1 MWAGAGLGLGFGAW
15 AGLGILAGLGGY
27 TMTLNELRYAVA
39 VARERHFGKAADACH
54 ISQPSLSVAVRKLED
69 ELGITLF
76 ERGHGEVTVTPAGE
90 TLLRQAR
97 RVLDEA
103 AALKEMAARR
113 QDQLSGPLRLGAIYT
128 VAPYLLP
135 ELIPVLH
142 ERAPEMPLVIEE
154 NFTARLR
161 DRLKEGELD
170 VIVVSLPFDEPGVVT
185 LPLYHEPFVA
195 VLPAAHPLNGQADLT
210 LDQMAGAD
218 LLLLGAG
225 HCFRDQILDLC
236 PRCLRQT
243 DQEGSSARNLQGS
256 SLETIRH
263 MVASGMGVTILP
275 CTAAG
280 AGRYAQRLLRLQRFA
295 APAPSRRVALAWRA
309 SFPRPQAI
317 EALRQAVLDTGL
329 SCVEFI
335 HPGQWSGALA
345 DRPTTSD

>member
-1 MWAGAGLGLGFGAW
+1 V
-15 AGLGILAGLGGY
+15 
-27 TMTLNELRYAVA
+27 TLNELRYAVA
-39 VARERHFGKAADACH
+39 VARERHFGKAAEACH

-69 ELGITLF
+69 ELGVTLF
-76 ERGHGEVTVTPAGE
+76 ERRHGDVTLTPAGE
-90 TLLRQAR
+90 PLLQQAR

-103 AALKEMAARR
+103 AALKEMAARQ

-135 ELIPVLH
+135 ALIPVLH
-142 ERAPEMPLVIEE
+142 ERAPDMPLVIEE

-161 DRLKEGELD
+161 ERLKEGELD
-170 VIVVSLPFDEPGVVT
+170 AIVVSLPFDEPGVVA
-185 LPLYHEPFVA
+185 LPLYHEPFIA
-195 VLPAAHPLNGQADLT
+195 VLPAAHPLNQQLELT
-210 LDQMAGAD
+210 LDAMADAD

-225 HCFRDQILDLC
+225 HCFRDQILNLC
-236 PRCLRQT
+236 PRCLRYA
-243 DQEGSSARNLQGS
+243 DAEGSASRNLQGS

-280 AGRYAQRLLRLQRFA
+280 ASQYAQRLLSLHRFA
-295 APAPSRRVALAWRA
+295 EPVPGRRVALAWRA

-335 HPGQWSGALA
+335 RPGQRSGTEAVE
-345 DRPTTSD
+345 PGSSMPSS

>member
-1 MWAGAGLGLGFGAW
+1 
-15 AGLGILAGLGGY
+15 
-27 TMTLNELRYAVA
+27 
-39 VARERHFGKAADACH
+39 
-54 ISQPSLSVAVRKLED
+54 
-69 ELGITLF
+69 
-76 ERGHGEVTVTPAGE
+76 VTVTLAGE
-90 TLLRQAR
+90 ALIRQAR

-103 AALKEMAARR
+103 GALKEMAGRQ

-128 VAPYLLP
+128 IAPYLLP

-170 VIVVSLPFDEPGVVT
+170 AIVVSLPFDEPGVVT
-185 LPLYHEPFVA
+185 LPLYDEPFVA
-195 VLPAAHPLNGQADLT
+195 VLPAAHPLSRDAALT
-210 LDQMAGAD
+210 LDRMADAN

-225 HCFRDQILDLC
+225 HCFRDQVVDLC
-236 PRCLRQT
+236 PRCLRGT
-243 DQEGSSARNLQGS
+243 GAEGSPSSNLQGS

-280 AGRYAQRLLRLQRFA
+280 ADRYAQRLLAVRRFA
-295 APAPSRRVALAWRA
+295 EPVPSRRVALAWRA

-317 EALRQAVLDTGL
+317 EALRRAVLDTGL

-335 HPGQWSGALA
+335 HPGQ
-345 DRPTTSD
+345 RPE

>member
-1 MWAGAGLGLGFGAW
+1 
-15 AGLGILAGLGGY
+15 
-27 TMTLNELRYAVA
+27 MTLNELRYAVA
-39 VARERHFGKAADACH
+39 VARERHFGRAAESCH

-69 ELGITLF
+69 ELGVTLF

-90 TLLRQAR
+90 ALIRQAR
-97 RVLDEA
+97 RIMDEVGVLR
-103 AALKEMAARR
+103 EMASQQ
-113 QDQLSGPLRLGAIYT
+113 QDQLSGALRLGAIYT

-142 ERAPEMPLVIEE
+142 EQAPDMPLVIEE

-170 VIVVSLPFDEPGVVT
+170 AIVVSLPFEEPGVVT
-185 LPLYHEPFVA
+185 LPLYDEPFVA
-195 VLPAAHPLNGQADLT
+195 VLPAAHPLQKETALT
-210 LDQMAGAD
+210 LDQMADAN

-225 HCFRDQILDLC
+225 HCFRDQVLESC
-236 PRCLRQT
+236 PRCLHSAEEQ
-243 DQEGSSARNLQGS
+243 GSASRNLQGS

-280 AGRYAQRLLRLQRFA
+280 ADRYAQRLLAVRRFA
-295 APAPSRRVALAWRA
+295 EPVPSRRVALAWRT

-317 EALRQAVLDTGL
+317 EALRRAVLETGL
-329 SCVEFI
+329 SCVHFI
-335 HPGQWSGALA
+335 QPGQ
-345 DRPTTSD
+345 RPARG